1 MSSDLHLKGYRGSI
15 ISTVQSSESRTVVSS
30 PKGLVQLGPQD
41 ILVLGSQAPAWTGG
55 VTAAS
60 FLYLTVALDLA
71 L

>member
-1 MSSDLHLKGYRGSI
+1 M
-15 ISTVQSSESRTVVSS
+15 QSSESRTVVSF